1 MNYFLKLIR
10 WQNLLIII
18 LTQVLVRYAVILPL
32 AGLTEV
38 TLISTGET
46 VPLMLQLPLFDFIL
60 LVVATV
66 MLAAGGYVIN
76 DYFDIRTDRINRG
89 DVIVG
94 KKISRRRAILWHN
107 LLNVAGVAA
116 GFYISY
122 RVGYFWIGVIFML
135 ASGLLYFYS
144 ATYKRQLLVGNLV
157 VALLTAM
164 VPFLVLAYELPAIWS
179 HYIPDVRDMPSLR
192 PLAWWVG
199 GFSLFAFLTTLTLE
213 IIKDIGD
220 FEGDRAYGSN
230 SLPVVAGVKASRIT
244 VNILQ
249 GVTLL
254 LIIAAWYTFLGDSYT
269 LLYIIFAISLPMIL
283 SAYYL
288 NAGMAVENFRT
299 SSLYMKGVM
308 ISGILYTLILW
319 LIVERGLIG

>member
-18 LTQVLVRYAVILPL
+18 LTQVLVRYAVIRPL
-32 AGLTEV
+32 AGLTKV
-38 TLISTGET
+38 VLISTGES
-46 VPLMLQLPLFDFIL
+46 VPLSLQLPLFDFIL
-60 LVVATV
+60 LVIATV

-94 KKISRRRAILWHN
+94 KNISRRRAILWHN
-107 LLNVAGVAA
+107 LLNIAGVAA

-144 ATYKRQLLVGNLV
+144 ATYKKQLLVGNLV

-179 HYIPDVRDMPSLR
+179 HYIPDVKAMPSLR
-192 PLAWWVG
+192 PLVWWVG
-199 GFSLFAFLTTLTLE
+199 GFSMFAFLTTLALE

-220 FEGDRAYGSN
+220 FEGDSAYGHN
-230 SLPVVAGVKASRIT
+230 SLPVVAGVQASRIT
-244 VNILQ
+244 VSILQ
-249 GVTLL
+249 AATLL
-254 LIIAAWYTFLGDSYT
+254 LIIAAWYLFLGDTYT
-269 LLYIIFAISLPMIL
+269 LLYIIFAISLPMML

-288 NAGMAVENFRT
+288 NAGAALQNFRT
-299 SSLYMKGVM
+299 SAFYMRAVM
-308 ISGILYTLILW
+308 ISGVLYTLVLW
-319 LIVERGLIG
+319 VIVERGLIG

>member
-1 MNYFLKLIR
+1 MNYFFKLVR

-18 LTQVLVRYAVILPL
+18 LTQVLVRYAVIGPL
-32 AGLTEV
+32 AGMIEV
-38 TLISTGET
+38 TRISTGST
-46 VPLMLQLPLFDFIL
+46 VPLTLQLPLLDFIL

-94 KKISRRRAILWHN
+94 TKIPRRKAMKWHN
-107 LLNVAGVAA
+107 LLNIAGVAA

-122 RVGYFWIGVIFML
+122 RVGYFWIGVIFL
-135 ASGLLYFYS
+135 LVSGLLYFYS

-157 VALLTAM
+157 VAILVATI
-164 VPFLVLAYELPAIWS
+164 PFLVLVYELPAIWS
-179 HYIPDVRDMPSLR
+179 HYIHDVKEMPSLQ
-192 PLAWWVG
+192 PLLYWVG
-199 GFSLFAFLTTLTLE
+199 GFSMFAFLTTLILE
-213 IIKDIGD
+213 IIKDIDD

-230 SLPVVAGVKASRIT
+230 SLPVVVGVRMSRLIVSLLQIIT
-244 VNILQ
+244 M
-249 GVTLL
+249 L
-254 LIIAAWYTFLGDSYT
+254 LIIIAWYLFLNNTYT
-269 LLYIIFAISLPMIL
+269 LLYIVLALLLPLIL
-283 SAYYL
+283 STYYL
-288 NAGMAVENFRT
+288 NAAPATRDFRI

-308 ISGILYTLILW
+308 ISGVLYTLVLW

>member
-1 MNYFLKLIR
+1 MNYFFKLIR

-18 LTQVLVRYAVILPL
+18 LTQVLVRYAVVRPL
-32 AGLTEV
+32 AGMIEV
-38 TLISTGET
+38 SRISTGAT
-46 VPLMLQLPLFDFIL
+46 VPLTLQLPLFDFIV
-60 LVVATV
+60 LVIATV

-94 KKISRRRAILWHN
+94 KKISRRKAIMWHY

-122 RVGYFWIGVIFML
+122 RIGYLWIGVIFLL

-144 ATYKRQLLVGNLV
+144 ATYKRQLLIGNLV
-157 VALLTAM
+157 VAVLTAM

-179 HYIPDVRDMPSLR
+179 HYIPDVKEMPSLQI
-192 PLAWWVG
+192 LAWWVG

-213 IIKDIGD
+213 IIKDTGD

-230 SLPVVAGVKASRIT
+230 SLPVVVGVRVSRLIASA
-244 VNILQ
+244 LQ
-249 GVTLL
+249 VITLL
-254 LIIAAWYTFLGDSYT
+254 LSIAAWYLFLNNTYT
-269 LLYIIFAISLPMIL
+269 LLYIIFALSLPLFL

-288 NAGMAVENFRT
+288 NARPTVRDFRT
-299 SSLYMKGVM
+299 SSLYMKAVM
-308 ISGILYTLILW
+308 ISGVLYTLVLW